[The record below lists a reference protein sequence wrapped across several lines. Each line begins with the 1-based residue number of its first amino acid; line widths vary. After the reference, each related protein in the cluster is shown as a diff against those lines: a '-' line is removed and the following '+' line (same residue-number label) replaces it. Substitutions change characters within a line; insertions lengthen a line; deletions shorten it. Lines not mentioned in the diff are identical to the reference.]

1 MNLKFVMPKISLS
14 LLDVFETFGG
24 MNLGT
29 STIACRRLQIV
40 HKLQEKQ
47 FNLKK
52 DQLTPS
58 SHNLQSI
65 CYFQNDE
72 WNKSFN
78 PFDQIKQ
85 VQSKNMSGNV
95 EFTYVLEK
103 FEDINQTNQFYKYK
117 LTYKKYEEAFEDQEQ
132 QKKIVIICNS
142 INFEFWILG

>member
-24 MNLGT
+24 MNLGI

-58 SHNLQSI
+58 SHNL
-65 CYFQNDE
+65 
-72 WNKSFN
+72 
-78 PFDQIKQ
+78 
-85 VQSKNMSGNV
+85 
-95 EFTYVLEK
+95 
-103 FEDINQTNQFYKYK
+103 
-117 LTYKKYEEAFEDQEQ
+117 
-132 QKKIVIICNS
+132 
-142 INFEFWILG
+142 